1 MKFAKWKQIL
11 FVLLITIVG
20 TLGVFVYEV
29 FFVETDPIV
38 SRNAHGGGKKT
49 AIYELE
55 VENEETTQE
64 IVLDIE
70 EQEYTKEETQELFRK
85 VADKLDQVVLG
96 ENESFDCIEYDLHLV
111 TEIEGEPIQI
121 HWELS
126 SYEVL
131 DIEGK
136 IKEENLN
143 EKGTLVEL
151 RGNIS
156 YKDEQA
162 LYIRSGMIYPRQR
175 EGMEKLLYD
184 IHQEISSL
192 ERETRTATQFEL
204 PDEIDG
210 TKLRWERKRDYR
222 WPYILLCGFV
232 LAVFLFY
239 REREKD
245 KDIEKR
251 RRDEL
256 MRMYPGMISKFTM
269 LLSTGITVRNAWEK
283 IVENYE
289 MQKGRVGEQIVYEEM
304 ATALREIRGGI
315 PEGEAYERFGKRCKS
330 TAYMKFGTMLS
341 QNLRKG
347 SKGIA
352 DTLRMEAIQSFEN
365 RKSSARR
372 RGEEAG
378 AKLLVPMMGMLAIV
392 LIMVMVPAFLN
403 MQL

>member
-1 MKFAKWKQIL
+1 MKFAKWKQVVFIL
-11 FVLLITIVG
+11 LLTIIG
-20 TLGVFVYEV
+20 TVGVFLYEV
-29 FFVETDPIV
+29 IFADTEPIV
-38 SRNAHGGGKKT
+38 SRNVHGEGKKT

-55 VENEETTQE
+55 LENEEQLHE
-64 IVLDIE
+64 IVLEVE
-70 EQEYTKEETQELFRK
+70 EQEYTKEETQELFRE
-85 VADKLDQVVLG
+85 VAGVLDQVVLG
-96 ENESFDCIEYDLHLV
+96 ENHSFDRIEYDLHLV
-111 TEIEGEPIQI
+111 TEMESYPVQIQ
-121 HWELS
+121 WELG
-126 SYEVL
+126 SYEIL

-136 IKEENLN
+136 LKEENLS
-143 EKGTLVEL
+143 EAGTLVEI

-156 YKDEQA
+156 YKEEQA
-162 LYIRSGMIYPRQR
+162 LYIRNGMVYPRKR
-175 EGMEKLLYD
+175 EGVEKLLYD
-184 IHQEISSL
+184 IRREISDL
-192 ERETRTATQFEL
+192 EKETRTQAQFTL
-204 PDEIDG
+204 PHEIAG
-210 TKLRWERKRDYR
+210 KKLRWVHKQDYH
-222 WPYILLCGFV
+222 WPYILLSGIALSVFV
-232 LAVFLFY
+232 FY

-245 KDIEKR
+245 KDLEKR

-269 LLSTGITVRNAWEK
+269 LLSTGVTVKNAWEK

-289 MQKGRVGEQIVYEEM
+289 AQKERVGEQIVYEEM

-315 PEGEAYERFGKRCKS
+315 PEGEAYERFGKRCRS
-330 TAYMKFGTMLS
+330 TVYMKFGTMLS

-365 RKSSARR
+365 RKSSAKR